1 MLIVLLI
8 LTLAGTAWCIWAE
21 AQPPKCAHPP
31 VERPEPTPVEVQ
43 WDERVDGVE
52 EKRQM
57 LDRIFSQ
64 HQHNDDDVD
73 PPTVVAD
80 RR

>member
-21 AQPPKCAHPP
+21 TQPPKCALPP
-31 VERPEPTPVEVQ
+31 LERPEPTPVEVE
-43 WDERVDGVE
+43 WDDRVDGVE
-52 EKRQM
+52 DKRQM
-57 LDRIFSQ
+57 LDKIFETHRQ
-64 HQHNDDDVD
+64 HVDDVD
-73 PPTVVAD
+73 PPTVVAV

>member
-8 LTLAGTAWCIWAE
+8 ATIAGTAWCIWAY
-21 AQPPKCAHPP
+21 AHPPKCVQPP

-43 WDERVDGVE
+43 WDERVDGVD

-57 LDRIFSQ
+57 LDKIFAQ
-64 HQHNDDDVD
+64 HQQNDDDVD